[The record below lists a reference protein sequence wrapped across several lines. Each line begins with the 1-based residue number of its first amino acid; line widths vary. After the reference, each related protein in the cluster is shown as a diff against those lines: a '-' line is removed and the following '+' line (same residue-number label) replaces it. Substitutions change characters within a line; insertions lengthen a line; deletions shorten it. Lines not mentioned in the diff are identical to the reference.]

1 MGEGW
6 GEGDFFMSRLVSFAK
21 DLRKNSTDTENVLWK
36 YLRAKRLDGFK
47 FRRQEPLG
55 KYIVD
60 FICFESRVIIE
71 CDGGQHA
78 FETEKDR
85 ERDQWFERQGY
96 CVLRFWDSD
105 VLKNTEGV
113 LEAILKACQSSPT
126 PPPSPQRSS
135 PPVG

>member
-36 YLRAKRLDGFK
+36 YLRAKRLAGFK
-47 FRRQEPLG
+47 FRRQEPIG

-60 FICFESRVIIE
+60 FVCFECLVIIE

-78 FETEKDR
+78 FETEKDQ
-85 ERDQWFERQGY
+85 ERDQWFEKQGY

-105 VLKNTEGV
+105 VLRNTEGV
-113 LEAILKACQSSPT
+113 LEAILKACQLSPA
-126 PPPSPQRSS
+126 PPPSP
-135 PPVG
+135 